1 MQSIV
6 DAAKVNQPSI
16 IGFSIIFQVFTSDF
30 AELGARLRLAGVVSH
45 ITVGGHFPSFCPRET
60 LEIIPAADSVVRFE
74 GEYTLLEMMRNL
86 WNPAKWK
93 NIPGLAYRN
102 GTKIEVTPVRPLID
116 NLDVLPFPKRDEAR
130 ELTRGI
136 QAASLLASRGCF
148 NDCVFCSIR
157 QFYGIPAG
165 PLHRTR
171 SADSVVNE
179 MEDLYKKG
187 GVRFFLF
194 QDDDFLFRSTAQR
207 AWIVR
212 FLHEL
217 DVRGLSDKIAWK
229 ISCRVDDVDRE
240 AMRECGKRGLA
251 SVYLGVESG
260 NSDGLRTLN
269 KNTTVEQNI
278 AAIETLKLL
287 DINYE
292 FGFML
297 LDPGS
302 TKGSVFANLSFLEKI
317 TSDGSS
323 PIAFNKMLPF
333 VGTPIYDQLRSEK
346 RLEGSLQAPNYRFF
360 DTRLDWFDLF
370 LSLTFGHHNFEQ
382 DGLVNR
388 LRQARLDLIIMKRF
402 FGDSRSDEYRASLWG
417 LSSNINQ
424 YTLRTLREALDV
436 CFEGDEDT
444 IPSRW
449 HKIDAVRDRFY
460 SEEQNSAKQL
470 DEILC
475 RYSGPGFA

>member
-229 ISCRVDDVDRE
+229 ISCRVDDVIAR
-240 AMRECGKRGLA
+240 RCGSA
-251 SVYLGVESG
+251 ESEDWLPSIWG
-260 NSDGLRTLN
+260 WNP
-269 KNTTVEQNI
+269 
-278 AAIETLKLL
+278 AIRM
-287 DINYE
+287 D
-292 FGFML
+292 
-297 LDPGS
+297 
-302 TKGSVFANLSFLEKI
+302 
-317 TSDGSS
+317 
-323 PIAFNKMLPF
+323 
-333 VGTPIYDQLRSEK
+333 
-346 RLEGSLQAPNYRFF
+346 
-360 DTRLDWFDLF
+360 
-370 LSLTFGHHNFEQ
+370 
-382 DGLVNR
+382 
-388 LRQARLDLIIMKRF
+388 
-402 FGDSRSDEYRASLWG
+402 
-417 LSSNINQ
+417 
-424 YTLRTLREALDV
+424 
-436 CFEGDEDT
+436 
-444 IPSRW
+444 
-449 HKIDAVRDRFY
+449 
-460 SEEQNSAKQL
+460 
-470 DEILC
+470 
-475 RYSGPGFA
+475 